1 MPLPSSG
8 GEVTCCWWHLQVQRL
23 QRFTFRFGILRCCI
37 STVNG
42 ISSTWHHF
50 WQFMIACTQLWCYY
64 NKTFIHIISILVIS
78 KWRYAPPLY
87 PFGMH
92 YLLVLVIQWLH
103 KWFFMI
109 FHSFVWLCDAPTAWM
124 ATNKVCHILSYTY
137 SPLFRGGYLYT
148 GEKQVED
155 YAYCALK
162 GLLWYT
168 VILIGYFRL
177 ACCRLYNWRVEPMCC
192 TTRLL

>member
-78 KWRYAPPLY
+78 KWGDAPPLY

-109 FHSFVWLCDAPTAWM
+109 FHAFVWLCDAPTAWM
-124 ATNKVCHILSYTY
+124 ATNKVCHMAGVQNSRSSGSNWNWKVDFT
-137 SPLFRGGYLYT
+137 SS
-148 GEKQVED
+148 
-155 YAYCALK
+155 
-162 GLLWYT
+162 LWS
-168 VILIGYFRL
+168 GPHRKSRSSQ
-177 ACCRLYNWRVEPMCC
+177 ARR
-192 TTRLL
+192 